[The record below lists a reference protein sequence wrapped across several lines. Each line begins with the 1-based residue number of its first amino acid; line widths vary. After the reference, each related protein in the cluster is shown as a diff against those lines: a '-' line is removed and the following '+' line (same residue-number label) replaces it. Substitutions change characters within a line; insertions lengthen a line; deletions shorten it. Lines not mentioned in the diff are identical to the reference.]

1 MRFDLYN
8 QVTSV
13 GQNIKA
19 FEAHDVQPPPAA
31 KTHPKDA
38 IVSKD
43 PVPAAK
49 GKPTNDKNHTRQLI
63 KPNYFKKQCSSS
75 SFLLT

>member
-1 MRFDLYN
+1 MEDFFKFCGLLRISV
-8 QVTSV
+8 QVISF
-13 GQNIKA
+13 GQNI
-19 FEAHDVQPPPAA
+19 EAHDVQPPPAT

-49 GKPTNDKNHTRQLI
+49 GKPTNHKNHIRQLN
-63 KPNYFKKQCSSS
+63 K
-75 SFLLT
+75 